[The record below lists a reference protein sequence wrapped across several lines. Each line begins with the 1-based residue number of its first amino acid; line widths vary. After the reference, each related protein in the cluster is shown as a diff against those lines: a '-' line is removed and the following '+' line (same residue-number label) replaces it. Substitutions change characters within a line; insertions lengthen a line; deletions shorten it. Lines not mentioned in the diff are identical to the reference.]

1 MFGNVNM
8 ICAVNLYVNME
19 SILLGIKSHA
29 QRLHKTKLN
38 CILSIVCSR
47 VVHIYMQVHS
57 PYHVYASEH
66 WNQCNF

>member
-29 QRLHKTKLN
+29 QRL
-38 CILSIVCSR
+38 I
-47 VVHIYMQVHS
+47 
-57 PYHVYASEH
+57 ASNEAQLHPEH
-66 WNQCNF
+66 CVFMSFAYVSA